1 YLIVNTLKL
10 GFIVTIYYN
19 FDRTDGGED
28 DRTFSEDQVNALF
41 TMTLLTSFFW
51 FLVSIWMIMHAKVVA
66 QSLSTKM
73 LLQRMRIPF
82 PSTTDIIH
90 SVKNAEQFETDLEQA
105 FRFPVLSDLFRPAR
119 RAEQESSVIRQ
130 PTGISSST
138 NGISPFHRQQ
148 SGPVNSPGQAEAN
161 LETGVQSFSI
171 SVLDLLYGGAFRGTA
186 KEELETMQGREPH
199 LKLFRLIRS
208 QWSAYDLYG
217 QIAMQIGSAQLLSG
231 LAYFSLYYLRDISND
246 QGFRV
251 PVSGWFA
258 FAFLELTAWWSLVL
272 DVSLGLGG
280 HLLLALLML
289 GSPMCLFFHSGASY
303 FHVGDEILPILFA
316 VQASWVLLLCWAS
329 VTCPGRWPRLWK
341 ASQYVDVLHREDCPY
356 EDTDDVPRSHRKS
369 SFFQSG
375 NLESDSSD
383 VSSSE
388 FGEPASSF
396 ADAQFAATPLLDSLD
411 AVLQLKLPRKLE
423 LKLARVRTHL
433 YAAARTAGAFRAG
446 VLSFRPVVVD
456 GFWLKLDGFRGMGDA
471 WVDPSR
477 GNGSSH
483 ERGERTEVTVED
495 LCQAAE
501 KMAETLWK
509 SANTWTTSDMQHLAE
524 YGGEPVHGISDFV
537 GQFHKDGALF
547 VGGRRYYL
555 GGVVITTILWIA
567 ALVWSFSVGQTV
579 IHAGALHKPA
589 APLRIELSLPWLA
602 PVALGCDGGDQIVLA
617 DTAAGAF
624 VGSLSNSSKGWL
636 GPFSACGDA
645 DTAASDFGPGGQL
658 WMACPDSLRPASS
671 AEQWA
676 GGPSRESGRT
686 SVISGIQALA
696 LDPLPLTG
704 TPLGGLALRHGK
716 LVGLSQS
723 LGLKGEWK
731 MLGTMSVPS
740 GLEATAVALYAGRG
754 LILDAG
760 GSVFELDTAS
770 GQWLG
775 PWSMPTGFTWLGICA
790 LPPAQSPN
798 QSAGGWLALGRPV
811 AAMETQLGQR
821 APRAQLWRF
830 GRPVDKPLEL

>member
-1 YLIVNTLKL
+1 
-10 GFIVTIYYN
+10 
-19 FDRTDGGED
+19 
-28 DRTFSEDQVNALF
+28 
-41 TMTLLTSFFW
+41 
-51 FLVSIWMIMHAKVVA
+51 
-66 QSLSTKM
+66 
-73 LLQRMRIPF
+73 
-82 PSTTDIIH
+82 
-90 SVKNAEQFETDLEQA
+90 
-105 FRFPVLSDLFRPAR
+105 
-119 RAEQESSVIRQ
+119 
-130 PTGISSST
+130 
-138 NGISPFHRQQ
+138 
-148 SGPVNSPGQAEAN
+148 
-161 LETGVQSFSI
+161 
-171 SVLDLLYGGAFRGTA
+171 
-186 KEELETMQGREPH
+186 
-199 LKLFRLIRS
+199 
-208 QWSAYDLYG
+208 
-217 QIAMQIGSAQLLSG
+217 MQIGSAQLLSG
-231 LAYFSLYYLRDISND
+231 LAYFSLYYLRDNHD
-246 QGFRV
+246 DEEGFRV

-272 DVSLGLGG
+272 DVSLGLGA

-289 GSPMCLFFHSGASY
+289 GSPMCLFLNSGASY

-341 ASQYVDVLHREDCPY
+341 ASQYVDVLHREDHPF
-356 EDTDDVPRSHRKS
+356 EDTDDVPRSNRES

-375 NLESDSSD
+375 DLESDSSD

-423 LKLARVRTHL
+423 LKLARARKHL
-433 YAAARTAGAFRAG
+433 YAAARTAGAFRAR
-446 VLSFRPVVVD
+446 VLSFSPVAVD
-456 GFWLKLDGFRGMGDA
+456 GFWLKLEGFRGMGDA

-483 ERGERTEVTVED
+483 ERGERTEATVED

-524 YGGEPVHGISDFV
+524 YGGEPVHRISDFV
-537 GQFHKDGALF
+537 GQFHKDGALL

-555 GGVVITTILWIA
+555 GGVVITTVLWIA
-567 ALVWSFSVGQTV
+567 ALGWSFSAELTV
-579 IHAGALHKPA
+579 IHAEALHKPA
-589 APLRIELSLPWLA
+589 APLRVLPTVDGTPANTTHNNNNNNNNHNSNNNNNEAAVGSPLKIELSLPWLA

-617 DTAAGAF
+617 DTAAGVF

-645 DTAASDFGPGGQL
+645 DTAASDFGPDGQL

-671 AEQWA
+671 PEQWA

-686 SVISGIQALA
+686 SLISGLQALA
-696 LDPLPLTG
+696 LDPLPLPG
-704 TPLGGLALRHGK
+704 SPLGGLALRHGK
-716 LVGLSQS
+716 LVGMSQS

-740 GLEATAVALYAGRG
+740 GLEAMAVALYAGRG

-790 LPPAQSPN
+790 LSPAQSPN
-798 QSAGGWLALGRPV
+798 QSAGGWLALGRPD
-811 AAMETQLGQR
+811 AATETQLGQR
-821 APRAQLWRF
+821 APRAQLWCF